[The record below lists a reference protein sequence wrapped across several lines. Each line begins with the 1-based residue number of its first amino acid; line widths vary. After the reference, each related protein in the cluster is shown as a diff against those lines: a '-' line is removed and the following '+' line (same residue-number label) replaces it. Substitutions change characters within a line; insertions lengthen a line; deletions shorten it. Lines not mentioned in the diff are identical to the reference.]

1 MINGTEHPRELLGGY
16 VLGAL
21 ERKEAARVRRH
32 LQRCRE
38 CRRAYERLAAIPP
51 LIDLLEPSEEG
62 ASEPPPSATAGDP
75 AQERACRR
83 RPWWRRWPPLQ
94 RRSS

>member
-1 MINGTEHPRELLGGY
+1 MVNGPDHPRELLGGY

-32 LQRCRE
+32 LQRCVE
-38 CRRAYERLAAIPP
+38 CRQAYERLAAIPP

-62 ASEPPPSATAGDP
+62 ASEPSPPAVAGDP
-75 AQERACRR
+75 AQERARQR
-83 RPWWRRWPPLQ
+83 RPWWRRWRPLY
-94 RRSS
+94 RRS